1 MQAHKI
7 HPKCINWIDN
17 APKVNYNI
25 TAVNFYPQNN
35 TSAQKSQERR
45 IYMSIGERVR
55 KLREERGM
63 TQAELAQKVGSCQ
76 KTMIAS
82 IEKGTKALPL
92 ATAITMAE
100 VFGITLDELCRK
112 EV

>member
-1 MQAHKI
+1 
-7 HPKCINWIDN
+7 
-17 APKVNYNI
+17 
-25 TAVNFYPQNN
+25 
-35 TSAQKSQERR
+35 
-45 IYMSIGERVR
+45 MSIGERVR

-63 TQAELAQKVGSCQ
+63 TQAELAQKVGNCQ
-76 KTMIAS
+76 QTMIAS
-82 IEKGTKALPL
+82 IEKGSKALPL